1 MKWFVASLEK
11 MANWLRSDSCFSMP
25 ILRCEGLKGPKGIR
39 VCSIF
44 VLLVE
49 NEDIDKSKESLTVN

>member
-1 MKWFVASLEK
+1 MESPGNDQGRTLGNLSQKLRDEK
-11 MANWLRSDSCFSMP
+11 DQK
-25 ILRCEGLKGPKGIR
+25 EIR

-49 NEDIDKSKESLTVN
+49 NEDIDRSKESLTVN